1 MLTHSIDFV
10 ENSEY
15 AFGVAKIRAMETGY
29 IDEVALN
36 TLLTAEGERF
46 KANFFEVTGVRM
58 TESDSVSLVLGN
70 LERAF
75 SDSFLMVKSLLI
87 EESMRRLI
95 SLRYDYELLKLIV
108 KEAKGEE
115 VRIHISLLERSNF
128 SHEMLKTSLGEGKA
142 LETGEIMQRA
152 YRNLMDLREA
162 GGRAIDTA
170 CDRAYYSEV
179 FHILEVEDNQFIRN
193 YFIREID
200 ALNIATTLRLKI
212 QGKKRAVLKEHYIP
226 FGTIALSYLEECFDL
241 NLDGFSTRIQFSPL
255 ANLLR
260 EVNKGM
266 DQEAQVAQ
274 VEKYI
279 EDDQIRYLK
288 ESMFVTFGIE
298 PLLSYLWTRER
309 ELKNLRTIFI
319 AKMSGVETDEIK
331 KYVRGIYG

>member
-15 AFGVAKIRAMETGY
+15 AFAVAKIRALETGY

-46 KANFFEVTGVRM
+46 TANFFEVTGVRM
-58 TESDSVSLVLGN
+58 TESDNVSLILDN
-70 LERAF
+70 LERSF
-75 SDSFLMVKSLLI
+75 SDSFLMVKALLI
-87 EESMRRLI
+87 EEYMRRLI

-108 KEAKGEE
+108 KEVKGKV
-115 VRIHISLLERSNF
+115 VRIHLSLLERSNY

-142 LETGEIMQRA
+142 LDTGETM
-152 YRNLMDLREA
+152 YRTYRKLLDLREA
-162 GGRAIDTA
+162 GGREIDTG

-179 FHILEVEDNQFIRN
+179 FQILDVNDNQFIRN
-193 YFIREID
+193 YFVREID
-200 ALNIATTLRLKI
+200 ALNIVTTLRLKI
-212 QGKKRAVLKEHYIP
+212 QGKKRSMVKERYIP
-226 FGTIALSYLEECFDL
+226 FGTIALSYLEEGFDL
-241 NLDGFSTRIQFSPL
+241 NLDGFATRIQFSPL

-260 EVNKGM
+260 EVNKGL
-266 DQEAQVAQ
+266 DEEAQVAQ

-279 EDDQIRYLK
+279 EDDQTRYLR

-298 PLLSYLWTRER
+298 PLLSYLWTKER

-319 AKMSGVETDEIK
+319 TKMSGVGTDEIK